1 MSMTSELRHEAVT
14 EQEAQVIRWRDE
26 EGLTLEDIATRIGKS
41 KDRVR
46 QMIREAKARLKD
58 FAENGDDAL
67 SRLPAHAVK
76 VMGWKSLRTRAEVRA
91 AIDSGHLWWSNRF
104 NAVMWESRSVRT
116 AGWGCWLAFC
126 EWCGLPKPVRGRAA
140 DDPPLPRRVRDLT
153 EVPPQSLNHVVRSGL
168 SAATSRR
175 LARSPAV
182 AQDGHAK
189 PIEPKKLCG
198 YFRFRAPG
206 ATAEPPDEE
215 TLAFFSVFQDARHW
229 RADAMESQLA
239 AEKAKWAELVSKV
252 PGSEELVAK
261 LTSKAESPRNDE
273 LDAVG
278 RAASQMKES
287 IPVLI
292 DAALDGDAVA
302 AEELL
307 QNASWMTAFLQILY
321 GGKPEL
327 FAGVAKKM
335 AHIPVLACIAPGWKT
350 AAVQNMEKLGL
361 GTEIARGHFKE
372 TAYRDDFHP
381 CRKWARLAVESLE
394 SNKVAL
400 GMHAEVCRYLEST
413 QQSSVVLGPLPSWV
427 YNCVDLPP
435 YSKAS
440 ARQWGRL
447 AREMIR
453 EQVPEFHE
461 HQDFRDLVSNA
472 KTRMRHEP
480 GAASRRVGT
489 LQNAILDRIAETI
502 ESIAL

>member
-1 MSMTSELRHEAVT
+1 MTSALRQEAVT
-14 EQEAQVIRWRDE
+14 EQEAQVIRWREE
-26 EGLTLEDIATRIGKS
+26 EGVTLDEIAARVGKS
-41 KDRVR
+41 KERVR
-46 QMIREAKARLKD
+46 QMIREAKARLDD
-58 FAENGDDAL
+58 FAQNGDDAL

-76 VMGWKSLRTRAEVRA
+76 VMGRMKLRTRAEVRA
-91 AIDSGHLWWSNRF
+91 AIGSGQLWWSNRF
-104 NAVMWESRSVRT
+104 NAAMWESQSVRT
-116 AGWGCWLAFC
+116 AGWGCWVAFC
-126 EWCGLPKPVRGRAA
+126 EWCGLPKPVRGHAA
-140 DDPPLPRRVRDLT
+140 DDPPLPPRVRDLT

-175 LARSPAV
+175 LARSPAGE
-182 AQDGHAK
+182 QDGHAK
-189 PIEPKKLCG
+189 PTEPKELCG

-206 ATAEPPDEE
+206 ATAEPLDDE
-215 TLAFFSVFQDARHW
+215 TLAFFSVFKDARHW
-229 RADAMESQLA
+229 RADAMENQLV
-239 AEKAKWAELVSKV
+239 AEKAKWAELLSKV
-252 PGSEELVAK
+252 PGSEEVVAK
-261 LTSKAESPRNDE
+261 LTSKDEGPRNDE
-273 LDAVG
+273 LDAVE
-278 RAASQMKES
+278 RAALQMKES

-292 DAALDGDAVA
+292 DAALAGDGVA

-307 QNASWMTAFLQILY
+307 QNASWMTAFLQMLY
-321 GGKPEL
+321 GRNPKL

-335 AHIPVLACIAPGWKT
+335 AHLPVLACIAPGWKT
-350 AAVQNMEKLGL
+350 AAVQNMDKLGL

-400 GMHAEVCRYLEST
+400 GMHAEVSRYLVST
-413 QQSSVVLGPLPSWV
+413 QQTSVVLRPLPTWV
-427 YNCVDLPP
+427 CHCADLPP

-440 ARQWGRL
+440 APQWGRL

-461 HQDFRDLVSNA
+461 HHDFRELVSNA

-489 LQNAILDRIAETI
+489 LQNAILDRISETI